1 MLTSTFRDNRM
12 TTLLSLASSALLVA
26 CSPAREAGRQRD
38 TLVVYLAASLTKPMQ
53 PMLDSFGVHTNTVI
67 HRESGGSLEHA
78 RKITELG
85 RVPDVI
91 ALADEEVFPQ
101 LLVPNHASWYAIF
114 ARNRMVIA
122 YTDRSR
128 HANEIRPDDWTTI
141 LARPDVQVGRTDPDL
156 APAGYRT
163 LIMLQLA
170 ERYYHEPGLA
180 DRLLANAPKRN
191 MRGNAAE
198 LAALLRAGELD
209 YIYEYESLAAS
220 NGFRSVH
227 LPPEIDLGDPAFAS
241 RYREASVRV
250 RGAKPTDTTTM
261 TGRPVLYALSVP
273 RQAPHPGAAERFV
286 EEMLAAAGRRRLR
299 EQHIDMLD
307 TIRFVGD
314 PPAALRAA
322 AGR

>member
-1 MLTSTFRDNRM
+1 MRKLI
-12 TTLLSLASSALLVA
+12 LLASAATLVGA
-26 CSPAREAGRQRD
+26 CRGDRAPAKRD

-53 PMLDSFGVHTNTVI
+53 PMLDSFAARTNTVI
-67 HRESGGSLEHA
+67 QRESGGSLEHA
-78 RKITELG
+78 RKITELN

-101 LLVPNHASWYAIF
+101 LLVPRHASWYAIF

-128 HANEIRPDDWTTI
+128 RASEIRPDNWTSI
-141 LARPDVQVGRTDPDL
+141 LSRPDVQVGRTDPDL

-170 ERYYHEPGLA
+170 QRHYREPGLA
-180 DRLLANAPKRN
+180 ERLLANAPRRN

-209 YIYEYESLAAS
+209 YIYEYESLAVS
-220 NGFRSVH
+220 NGFRYLH
-227 LPPEIDLGDPAFAS
+227 LPPQIDLGDPAYAS
-241 RYREASVRV
+241 EYATASVAV
-250 RGAKPTDTTTM
+250 RGAKPTDTTVM
-261 TGRPVLYALSVP
+261 KGRPVLYALSIP
-273 RQAPHPGAAERFV
+273 RQAPHAASAERFV
-286 EEMLAAAGRRRLR
+286 SELLSGDGRRRLR
-299 EQHIDMLD
+299 EQHVDALD
-307 TIRFVGD
+307 SVRFVGD
-314 PPAALRAA
+314 PPDAIRAA

>member
-1 MLTSTFRDNRM
+1 MRKNIVLI
-12 TTLLSLASSALLVA
+12 AAVAALLAA
-26 CSPAREAGRQRD
+26 CDANRAPTTTRD
-38 TLVVYLAASLTKPMQ
+38 TLVVYLAASLAKPMQ
-53 PMLDSFGVHTNTVI
+53 PMLDSFAARTNTVI

-101 LLVPNHASWYAIF
+101 LLVPRYASWYAIF

-128 HANEIRPDDWTTI
+128 QAREIRPDNWTTL
-141 LARPDVQVGRTDPDL
+141 LARADVQVGRTDPDL

-170 ERYYHEPGLA
+170 ERYYHERGLA
-180 DRLLANAPKRN
+180 NRLLANAPKRN

-209 YIYEYESLAAS
+209 YIYEYESLAVS
-220 NGFRSVH
+220 NAFAYVR

-241 RYREASVRV
+241 VYREVSVPV

-261 TGRPVLYALSVP
+261 TGRPVLYALSIP
-273 RQAPHPGAAERFV
+273 RQAPHPGVAERFV
-286 EEMLAAAGRRRLR
+286 EAMLSADGRRRLR
-299 EQHIDMLD
+299 EQHVDMLD
-307 TIRFVGD
+307 TVRFVGD
-314 PPAALRAA
+314 PPAAVRAA
-322 AGR
+322 TGR